1 MQPSTVFPSVHAWS
15 ATLDSTVTA
24 CAVEMRACAAL
35 PWYTQ
40 AVVASTACVSIAF
53 FAIPASMLT
62 WGFEA
67 EAERLFNKAV
77 ERRRRM
83 LRAQAEG
90 RVMSDSE
97 SSEDDEEDE
106 YDEEA
111 EWRGYEEVVVG
122 SDTNDEDGA
131 KTAAEKRTHAETKAQ
146 TLATELFQACDA
158 DGSGEL
164 ALGEVAAYLTERLL
178 RDRDIDLGASER
190 VGVVDESVAVGPE
203 NDVAK
208 GGDIGVVVE
217 RLGAISCHHY
227 LTL

>member
-1 MQPSTVFPSVHAWS
+1 M
-15 ATLDSTVTA
+15 
-24 CAVEMRACAAL
+24 EIRAFAAL

-77 ERRRRM
+77 ERRHRM

-97 SSEDDEEDE
+97 SSEDEADEDS
-106 YDEEA
+106 EEA

-122 SDTNDEDGA
+122 SNSNDEDVA
-131 KTAAEKRTHAETKAQ
+131 KTAAEKRTNAERQAQ
-146 TLATELFQACDA
+146 TLAAELFQACDT

-164 ALGEVAAYLTERLL
+164 ALGEVAEYLTERLL

-190 VGVVDESVAVGPE
+190 VGVMDDSIAVGLV
-203 NDVAK
+203 DDAATCR
-208 GGDIGVVVE
+208 DIGVVIE
-217 RLGAISCHHY
+217 RLGAVICHQHA
-227 LTL
+227 LFCRRCRHCSHEVCFSSLV

>member
-1 MQPSTVFPSVHAWS
+1 MDTGA
-15 ATLDSTVTA
+15 A
-24 CAVEMRACAAL
+24 AAL

-83 LRAQAEG
+83 LRAKAEG

-97 SSEDDEEDE
+97 SSEDEEE
-106 YDEEA
+106 EEDEEA

-122 SDTNDEDGA
+122 SDGNDDDGSR
-131 KTAAEKRTHAETKAQ
+131 TAAERRAQAERKAQ
-146 TLATELFQACDA
+146 ALAAELFQACDA

-164 ALGEVAAYLTERLL
+164 ALDEVAAYLTDHLL
-178 RDRDIDLGASER
+178 RDREIDLRTLELAKAADNT
-190 VGVVDESVAVGPE
+190 VGVVHVDDAATS
-203 NDVAK
+203 
-208 GGDIGVVVE
+208 GDMGVVVE

>member
-1 MQPSTVFPSVHAWS
+1 
-15 ATLDSTVTA
+15 
-24 CAVEMRACAAL
+24 
-35 PWYTQ
+35 
-40 AVVASTACVSIAF
+40 
-53 FAIPASMLT
+53 MLT

-83 LRAQAEG
+83 QRAKAEG

-97 SSEDDEEDE
+97 SSEDEEE
-106 YDEEA
+106 EEDEEA

-122 SDTNDEDGA
+122 SDGNDDDGSR
-131 KTAAEKRTHAETKAQ
+131 TAAERRAQAERKAQ
-146 TLATELFQACDA
+146 ALAAELFQACDV

-164 ALGEVAAYLTERLL
+164 ALDEVAAYLTDHLL
-178 RDRDIDLGASER
+178 RDREIDLRTLER
-190 VGVVDESVAVGPE
+190 AKAADNTVGVVHVDDAATS
-203 NDVAK
+203 
-208 GGDIGVVVE
+208 GDMGVVVE

>member
-1 MQPSTVFPSVHAWS
+1 MDTGA
-15 ATLDSTVTA
+15 A
-24 CAVEMRACAAL
+24 AAL

-83 LRAQAEG
+83 VRAKAEG

-97 SSEDDEEDE
+97 SSEDEEE
-106 YDEEA
+106 EEDEEA

-122 SDTNDEDGA
+122 SDGNDDDGSR
-131 KTAAEKRTHAETKAQ
+131 TAAERRAQAERKAQ
-146 TLATELFQACDA
+146 ALAAELFQACDA

-164 ALGEVAAYLTERLL
+164 ALDEVAAYLTDHLL
-178 RDRDIDLGASER
+178 RDREIDLRTLER
-190 VGVVDESVAVGPE
+190 AKAADNTVGVVHVDDAATS
-203 NDVAK
+203 
-208 GGDIGVVVE
+208 GDMGVVVE